1 MVLNNIPPNVWVFG
15 LERVRKAL
23 ERLGSP
29 EKSCRH
35 VIVAGTNGKGSTC
48 IYLERIL
55 SVMGFR
61 VGTNISPHVTRFTER
76 FRVAGE
82 EAEEAELDRIHAEL
96 EPLIGDIGL
105 TYFEWCV
112 ILAAV
117 LFRDHGVDFGI
128 YEVGLGGRYDAANAL
143 DPEVCVITS
152 ISLDHT
158 ALLGNTVEEIAGEKA
173 AIARKGR
180 PLITSA
186 TGPAREV
193 IERCAREAGALF
205 QAVDEPWDG
214 AVSIKG
220 GHQPLNAAL
229 ALQTARALGLSPDH
243 DQATRA
249 FATAFLPG
257 RIEEIG
263 DRVILDVAHNPAAVG
278 ELMKYLEKKG
288 FHGVGVV
295 GVLADKDYAAMIA
308 QLGKICTTLFL
319 APVKSERSW
328 TPAQIAGLAGEG
340 VVACA
345 DVGEAFRKAWDTG
358 ERVLVTG
365 SFYTVGEVRESIL
378 CTGV

>member
-1 MVLNNIPPNVWVFG
+1 MVLNNVQPNVWVFG
-15 LERVRKAL
+15 LERVRNAL

-29 EKSCRH
+29 ERSCRH

-48 IYLERIL
+48 IFLERIL
-55 SVMGFR
+55 SVMGFQ
-61 VGTNISPHVTRFTER
+61 VGTTISPHLARFTER
-76 FRVAGE
+76 FRIGGE
-82 EAEEAELDRIHAEL
+82 EVEEAELDRIHAAI
-96 EPLIGDIGL
+96 EPLLADIGL

-112 ILAAV
+112 ILAVV
-117 LFRDHGVDFGI
+117 LFRDRRVDFGI

-173 AIARKGR
+173 AIAREGR
-180 PLITSA
+180 PLITLA

-214 AVSIKG
+214 PVSLKG
-220 GHQPLNAAL
+220 AHQPMNAAL
-229 ALQTARALGLSPDH
+229 ALQATRALGLSPDR
-243 DQATRA
+243 DQASRA

-295 GVLADKDYAAMIA
+295 GVLADKDFATMVAK
-308 QLGKICTTLFL
+308 LRNICATLYL
-319 APVKSERSW
+319 APVQSERSW
-328 TPAQIAGLAGEG
+328 SPAQIAGLAGEG

-345 DVGEAFRKAWDTG
+345 SVGEAFRSAWATG
-358 ERVLVTG
+358 EQVLVTG

-378 CTGV
+378 CSGV